1 MILSTIN
8 LSVNPDLTTFFG
20 ENNLENYSNEET
32 TTILQELNSITDEN
46 LLKEKYT
53 RLEEIYK
60 NDIPYVSIC
69 TGKTTVLFG
78 DDLTGDIN
86 SNWYNLYYN
95 IKTWS
100 K

>member
-1 MILSTIN
+1 MYQDYH
-8 LSVNPDLTTFFG
+8 VA
-20 ENNLENYSNEET
+20 ET
-32 TTILQELNSITDEN
+32 KNSRS
-46 LLKEKYT
+46 

-60 NDIPYVSIC
+60 SDIPYVSIC
-69 TGKTTVLFG
+69 NGKTNILFG

-95 IKTWS
+95 IKTWC